1 MSQEVSKWLVKWVSS
16 PTYKW
21 GILGII
27 TPTDPPITFNL
38 CRTNRHPTKGRVVRV
53 ATAPKT
59 NEGHVAFRGSKIPKR
74 LSPQF
79 CQAKGDFSNK
89 HQNGFSPATKPALCK
104 APKEIAKKYG
114 DLTTQS
120 SMKIASVVY
129 PKFQSSKNFMKFD
142 ADVLVEESHKFIVW
156 CVEFH
161 NLGSVQIRFGF

>member
-1 MSQEVSKWLVKWVSS
+1 MTSKWATTWMSQEVSKWLVKWVSS

-59 NEGHVAFRGSKIPKR
+59 NEGHVAFRGSKIPKG

-79 CQAKGDFSNK
+79 CQAKGDFSK
-89 HQNGFSPATKPALCK
+89 QT
-104 APKEIAKKYG
+104 PKRFFTGHKTG
-114 DLTTQS
+114 TMQGTQRNS
-120 SMKIASVVY
+120 QKIWGPHHAVIYENRFGCVSKV
-129 PKFQSSKNFMKFD
+129 PKFEKFH
-142 ADVLVEESHKFIVW
+142 EIRCG
-156 CVEFH
+156 CV
-161 NLGSVQIRFGF
+161 SRRVS